1 CTLPVAWE
9 QPTLRAMTRHE
20 GARTTTVVLAVLVW
34 LAAATALGASGVLRA
49 LRPPAPQVV
58 LLGLTVLVVVLGLA
72 RPTLRTWLMTVDE
85 RLLVGFHLTRFVGV
99 YFLVLYGRGELP
111 FDFAV
116 PGGWGDIVV
125 AVLALGLIVRW
136 RAASVGGW
144 WAYSSWNVVGLIGIL
159 VVVATAARL
168 ARSEPES
175 MAALLRLPLN
185 LLLTWLVPLVIAS
198 HVFLGIRLARGRPTG
213 DRHGIA
219 ARGPGT

>member
-1 CTLPVAWE
+1 
-9 QPTLRAMTRHE
+9 
-20 GARTTTVVLAVLVW
+20 
-34 LAAATALGASGVLRA
+34 
-49 LRPPAPQVV
+49 
-58 LLGLTVLVVVLGLA
+58 
-72 RPTLRTWLMTVDE
+72 MTVDE
-85 RLLVGFHLTRFVGV
+85 RLLVSFHLTRFVGV

-144 WAYSSWNVVGLIGIL
+144 WAYSIWNVVGLIDIL
-159 VVVATAARL
+159 FVVATAARL